1 MVTIQRLNMD
11 NTWWLE
17 VDGLRLLVDPWLV
30 GAEIDFFAW
39 FNKQW
44 HRTAP
49 ADWREVPAYDLVLI
63 TQKYP
68 DHYHEETLR
77 LLQPKRLIVPT
88 SLEKKVKALLPDA
101 DVMSLRKE
109 HPTHTEKGVTIR
121 WLHTSRTIDP
131 IYEAV
136 LIEGPADRVLIAP
149 HGQPDHPGLPDKVSL
164 LISPFNHYRLP
175 FFLGGTVAPG
185 LDGLRRLTKRVNPDH
200 IVATHDEDKF
210 ATGLVTRLARVTR
223 VGKADL
229 KAFPELET
237 RCLEVSDYNVV
248 RL

>member
-1 MVTIQRLNMD
+1 MLTIQRLNMD
-11 NTWWLE
+11 NTWSVD

-49 ADWREVPAYDLVLI
+49 ADWQSVPAHDLVII

-77 LLQPKRLIVPT
+77 LLRPKRLIVP
-88 SLEKKVKALLPDA
+88 SSIERKVKALLPDA
-101 DVMSLRKE
+101 EVLVLGKDNA
-109 HPTHTEKGVTIR
+109 THREKGVTIR
-121 WLHTSRTIDP
+121 WLHTDRSIDP

-136 LIEGPADRVLIAP
+136 LVDGPEDSVLIAP

-185 LDGLRRLTKRVNPDH
+185 LDGLRRLAARVAPNH
-200 IVATHDEDKF
+200 IVATHDEDKH
-210 ATGLVTRLARVTR
+210 AAGLVSRLARVTR
-223 VGKADL
+223 IGKADL
-229 KAFPELET
+229 KAYPDLHA
-237 RCLEVSDYNVV
+237 RCLEIEDYNVV
-248 RL
+248 KL

>member
-1 MVTIQRLNMD
+1 MLTIQRLNMD

-17 VDGLRLLVDPWLV
+17 VDGLRILVDPWLV

-44 HRTAP
+44 HRTPP
-49 ADWREVPAYDLVLI
+49 ADWREVSPYDLVLI

-77 LLQPKRLIVPT
+77 LLNPKRLIVPL
-88 SLEKKVKALLPDA
+88 SIGKKVKTLLPDA
-101 DVMSLRKE
+101 EVMTLHKE
-109 HPTHTEKGVTIR
+109 QPAHPEKGVTIR
-121 WLHTSRTIDP
+121 WLHTDRTIDP

-136 LIEGPADRVLIAP
+136 LVEGPADRVLIAP

-185 LDGLRRLTKRVNPDH
+185 LDGLRRLVERVNPDH

-210 ATGLVTRLARVTR
+210 AKGLVSRLARVTR
-223 VGKADL
+223 IGKADL
-229 KAFPELET
+229 NAHPNLHSK
-237 RCLEVSDYNVV
+237 CLEIIDYRMVA
-248 RL
+248 L